1 MMTLP
6 AGSVQPAAPSVPAAT
21 PAPASGSGVNVQRMR
36 LGAQPGGKTRLVLDL
51 TGWTAYRFDIDNE
64 EHLLIIEL
72 PKTGWNGEPG
82 KAIAGNKLI
91 ASYDVQK
98 TDDGGTRLIVALRK
112 DAKKT
117 YDALLPPQGASGFRV
132 VLDLQASP

>member
-1 MMTLP
+1 
-6 AGSVQPAAPSVPAAT
+6 
-21 PAPASGSGVNVQRMR
+21 MR

-51 TGWTAYRFDIDNE
+51 TGWTAYHFDIDNE

-82 KAIAGNKLI
+82 KAIAGNPLI

-98 TDDGGTRLIVALRK
+98 TDDGGTRLIITLRK
-112 DAKKT
+112 NAKTT
-117 YDALLPPQGASGFRV
+117 YDGLLSPQGASGFRV
-132 VLDLQASP
+132 VLDLQAAP